1 VNTTNT
7 QSLEYKIEH
16 PHEFSLLTIQMP
28 AQTKLSVEAGAMATM
43 SSTVSMKAMFKGG
56 FRRFFTGESLF
67 ISEFSSGSFPG
78 EVQIAPGVTGDIGHR
93 RLNNEKFY
101 LASSSYVA
109 HSSGISYS
117 TKFQKLSQGL
127 LSGAGWFLVEMSGT
141 GDVWFNSYG
150 ALEELDVTDD
160 LILDNGHIVAFTQGV
175 EYEII
180 RLGGYKSL
188 FFSGEGFVCKFRG
201 TGKVYYQ
208 TKKPAALIGWADK
221 FRPIRPK
228 GGN

>member
-1 VNTTNT
+1 MDH
-7 QSLEYKIEH
+7 KIEH
-16 PHEFSLLTIQMP
+16 QHEFSLLTVQVP
-28 AQTKLSVEAGAMATM
+28 ARSKLFVEAGAMATM
-43 SSTVSMKAMFKGG
+43 SSTVSMKALFKGG
-56 FRRFFTGESLF
+56 FRRFFSGESLF
-67 ISEFSSGSFPG
+67 ISEFSSGQVPG
-78 EVQIAPGVTGDIGHR
+78 EIQIAPGVTGDIGHKK
-93 RLNNEKFY
+93 LNNEKFY

-109 HSSGISYS
+109 HSEGISYS

-127 LSGAGWFLVEMSGT
+127 LSGAGWFLVEMSGS

-201 TGKVYYQ
+201 TGKVFYQ
-208 TKKPAALIGWADK
+208 TKKPAALIGWADQ
-221 FRPIRPK
+221 FRPIRQK
-228 GGN
+228 GGG